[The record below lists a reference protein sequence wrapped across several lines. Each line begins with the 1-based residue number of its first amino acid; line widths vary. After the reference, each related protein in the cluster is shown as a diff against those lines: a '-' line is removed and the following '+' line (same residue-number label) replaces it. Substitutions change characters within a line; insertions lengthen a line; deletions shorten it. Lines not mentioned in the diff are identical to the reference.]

1 MTVQK
6 TGRNE
11 PCPCGS
17 QKKFKNCCQRLAA
30 EQTKQRAS
38 ADLEVLMDAAKVLH
52 TAGELT
58 HAKAMYQEVLDA
70 DAQHPEAL
78 HMMALTLGQLGDPVA
93 AADMLARALA
103 LQPTAEMHYN
113 LGCMQQETQNY
124 QEAAKSYHKAVELK
138 PGYALAWGNLGAAF
152 QQLGFGDA
160 SMECFKKAREIQP
173 DLVSA
178 HNNLGLAFSAL
189 GNSDKALDSFRSALA
204 LDPDDYLSEF
214 GIAQSKMALRSFGND
229 GDDPISLIRKSL
241 VKKPSYYNAHANLIY
256 VMDMDARFD
265 TAALQAE
272 RRVFDERHC
281 APLAL
286 KQKPHANAP
295 AHQRRLKVGYVSA
308 DYKEHS
314 ASKGFGGMLTH
325 FDATNFE
332 VFAYYNGLQY
342 DAITELFKS
351 KVDHWHPIVDL
362 SDDQLVDLIRSH
374 QIDILVDLS
383 AFSNGGRLQVF
394 AQRPAPIQIT
404 AWGYAASTGMKAMD
418 VFFADP
424 VVVPAE
430 EKHLFTEQV
439 YDLPSVIPYFNPKTF
454 PDVGPL
460 PALSGSCPGITFGAF
475 NRLAK
480 VSDTVLATWA
490 EILRVVPSSQL
501 VIKAGDLNS
510 DAARQQVLSSFEAQG
525 VAADRIKLIGPSD
538 WLSHTA
544 AYNQIDICLDPFPLG
559 GGITTLEG
567 LRMGVPVV
575 AMHWPTIA
583 GRLSSSILTTLGMT
597 DWIAGNRADY
607 VAIAA
612 RMAQDLTKLA
622 DLRAGLRARFDKS
635 VLGDTAAYVGAA
647 EQAYRALWRQWCD
660 RQTTVSLSAG
670 PELEQG
676 VLRLAEPVG
685 QSA

>member
-17 QKKFKNCCQRLAA
+17 QKKFKNCCLKLAS
-30 EQTKQRAS
+30 EQTRQRS
-38 ADLEVLMDAAKVLH
+38 DTDLDVLMGAAKVLH

-58 HAKAMYQEVLDA
+58 QAKAMYQEVLDA

-138 PGYALAWGNLGAAF
+138 PGYALAWCNLGAVF
-152 QQLGFGDA
+152 QHLGFGDA
-160 SMECFKKAREIQP
+160 SVECFMKARDIQP

-178 HNNLGLAFSAL
+178 HNNLGLAFNVRGNNDEAL
-189 GNSDKALDSFRSALA
+189 ESFRSALA
-204 LDPDDYLSEF
+204 LDPDDSMSEF
-214 GIAQSKMALRSFGND
+214 GIALSKLALRSYGND
-229 GDDPISLIRKSL
+229 GDDPISHIRKSL
-241 VKKPSYYNAHANLIY
+241 DKKPNYYNAHANLIF

-281 APLAL
+281 APLAV

-295 AHQRRLKVGYVSA
+295 VHQRRLKIGYVSA
-308 DYKEHS
+308 DYKQHS

-325 FDATNFE
+325 FDAANFE
-332 VFAYYNGLQY
+332 VFAYYNGLYY

-383 AFSNGGRLQVF
+383 AFSAGGRLQVF

-439 YDLPSVIPYFNPKTF
+439 YDLPSVIPYFNPSTF

-460 PALSGSCPGITFGAF
+460 PALSGQGITFGAF

-480 VSDTVLATWA
+480 VSDSVLATWA

-510 DAARQQVLSSFEAQG
+510 DTARQQVLSRFEAQG
-525 VAADRIKLIGPSD
+525 VAGDRIKLIGPSD
-538 WLSHTA
+538 WSSHMA

-559 GGITTLEG
+559 GGITSLEG

-597 DWIAGNRADY
+597 DWIAGNRAEY
-607 VAIAA
+607 VAVAA

-635 VLGDTAAYVGAA
+635 VLGDTAAYVSAA
-647 EQAYRALWRQWCD
+647 EQAYRTIWRQWCD
-660 RQTTVSLSAG
+660 RQTTASLTVG
-670 PELEQG
+670 PELLQG
-676 VLRLAEPVG
+676 VLRLTESEG